1 MMKSIRILPAL
12 LLILSLVIEGCGIYS
27 FTGAS
32 IPAGTEDFQ
41 VNFFE
46 NQAGSRPGSTVEPG
60 LDRDFTLA
68 LQDIILGQTNLNLV
82 STGGDIIYEGEITQY
97 SVTPMTSTAKLTAA
111 QNRLTMT
118 VNLRYTN
125 INNEEDDF
133 ERKFSF
139 FYDFAADKQL
149 YDIQGAAHDEIF
161 ERITQNIFN
170 ETLAKW

>member
-1 MMKSIRILPAL
+1 MTTMNRVFFSIFSILL
-12 LLILSLVIEGCGIYS
+12 FLIEACGIYS

-32 IPAGTEDFQ
+32 IPQGASTFQ

-82 STGGDIIYEGEITQY
+82 NSGGDLIYEGEIIEY
-97 SVTPMTSTAKLTAA
+97 SITPMTSTANLTAA
-111 QNRLTMT
+111 QNRLTMI
-118 VNLRYTN
+118 VNLRYSNT
-125 INNEEDDF
+125 NNEEDDF
-133 ERKFSF
+133 ESKFSF

-149 YDIQGAAHDEIF
+149 YDIQGQAHDEIF

>member
-1 MMKSIRILPAL
+1 MKKMNKIFANFFL
-12 LLILSLVIEGCGIYS
+12 LTLVWFEGCGIYS

-32 IPAGTEDFQ
+32 IPAGSNTFQ
-41 VNFFE
+41 VDYFE

-82 STGGDIIYEGEITQY
+82 NSGGDLIYEGEITQY
-97 SVTPMTSTAKLTAA
+97 SITPMTSTANLTAA
-111 QNRLTMT
+111 QNRLKMT
-118 VNLRYTN
+118 VNLRYSNT
-125 INNEEDDF
+125 NNEEDDF
-133 ERKFSF
+133 ERQFSF

-149 YDIQGAAHDEIF
+149 YDIQGQAHDIIF
-161 ERITQNIFN
+161 ERITQDIFN